1 MSQIITFKISNI
13 TDLNPNNNLY
23 NSVILCVIFFLL
35 FIKFFL
41 LNL

>member
-23 NSVILCVIFFLL
+23 NSVILCVIFSCY
-35 FIKFFL
+35 L
-41 LNL
+41 LNFFY